1 VGFFFE
7 ASATEDPVY
16 CEFSL
21 VNSMEEVRKIPIRN
35 NVELREKVTQIDK
48 LNQGYVGRIN
58 INDEPILVYSHWKE
72 VKSKFGFGGALN
84 KKLG

>member
-1 VGFFFE
+1 MAFFFE
-7 ASATEDPVY
+7 GSATEDPVY

-21 VNSMEEVRKIPIRN
+21 VDSMEVKKIPIRN
-35 NVELREKVTQIDK
+35 NVELREKLTQIDK

-58 INDEPILVYSHWKE
+58 INDEPILVYSTWKE